1 MKRLGCGWHAQ
12 QQVEVLRSSQCTAPT
27 CTAQQQVEVPQ
38 ERDSQ
43 WASLARSLLVGRRP
57 MGCGASRELGVA
69 LPAPDVARAGAM
81 ATPASPGTV
90 AESAAAAA
98 VGSADAAAAV
108 TTAASSAL
116 ASAPGELLLGVAQH
130 LPFVAPVAFLIGAVI
145 SAAGSAK
152 TLKADCAE
160 FSKFVASIEA
170 VCQEAALQGTL
181 DRAEEAV
188 AQLRSALEGGL

>member
-1 MKRLGCGWHAQ
+1 
-12 QQVEVLRSSQCTAPT
+12 
-27 CTAQQQVEVPQ
+27 
-38 ERDSQ
+38 
-43 WASLARSLLVGRRP
+43 
-57 MGCGASRELGVA
+57 MGCGASRDLGVA
-69 LPAPDVARAGAM
+69 LPAGNVARTG
-81 ATPASPGTV
+81 ATPVSPGTV
-90 AESAAAAA
+90 AESAAAAV
-98 VGSADAAAAV
+98 VGSADAAAVVA
-108 TTAASSAL
+108 TTSSVM

-188 AQLRSALEGGL
+188 AQLRSALEEGL